1 MNNNR
6 TSLSRRSFLSGIA
19 GFAAVGAL
27 ATAFPREAQAV
38 TAAEKQAEADAA
50 YASLVDMQQ
59 QLDIAS
65 NNYTEALFALEE
77 AQQRM
82 DDCQTQIDEKTVEIE
97 GLQDQ
102 LSTRARAMY
111 RSGGNQFLEVVVA
124 STTFEEF
131 ATGMDLLND
140 MNEQDAVLVG
150 QTKSARADL
159 ETAKEE
165 YAEQER
171 VAQEKTDEAAAIEA
185 DAEST
190 VAQMQA
196 VYDSLSAEAAE
207 LLEQERKAA
216 EEEAARR
223 AAAVVAASAAAGGDY
238 EPSAENRAHNEANA
252 EVQGDGGAEAV
263 TADADVDDVV
273 NEEPVEEEPVE
284 DASEEEPVEEE
295 TVEEPIVE
303 TVDETVETVSDDGGS
318 AAAYEGGTDT
328 VSRAYAC
335 LGAPYSWGAVGPD
348 SYDCSGLVSY
358 CLTGSHT
365 RLGTTG
371 TFMGWSQVSD
381 PQPGDI
387 CTSSY
392 HCGVYI
398 GDGQMIHAA
407 DYGIG
412 VIIGPVQ
419 SDMIIVRW

>member
-1 MNNNR
+1 MDSQY
-6 TSLSRRSFLSGIA
+6 TSLSRRTFLSG
-19 GFAAVGAL
+19 FAA
-27 ATAFPREAQAV
+27 TAAAGVAACAMPHTAHAV
-38 TAAEKQAEADAA
+38 TAAEKQAEADAT

-59 QLDIAS
+59 QLDVAS
-65 NNYTEALFALEE
+65 NNYTQALFELED
-77 AQQRM
+77 AQARM
-82 DDCQTQIDEKTVEIE
+82 KECQAQIDEKTSEIA

-102 LSTRARAMY
+102 LATRARAMY
-111 RSGGNQFLEVVVA
+111 RSGGNHFLEVLVG
-124 STTFEEF
+124 SSTFEEF
-131 ATGMDLLND
+131 ASNMDLLDD
-140 MNEQDAVLVG
+140 MNEDDAALVAT
-150 QTKSARADL
+150 TKQARADL

-171 VAQEKTDEAAAIEA
+171 LAQEKTDEAAQIEA
-185 DAEST
+185 EAQAT
-190 VAQMQA
+190 VAEMQS
-196 VYDSLSAEAAE
+196 VYDNLSAEAAE

-223 AAAVVAASAAAGGDY
+223 AAAVVAASAAGGGEYQQSAEGQAHAESEAATDDGDDGGDT
-238 EPSAENRAHNEANA
+238 
-252 EVQGDGGAEAV
+252 GDGGD
-263 TADADVDDVV
+263 DA
-273 NEEPVEEEPVE
+273 
-284 DASEEEPVEEE
+284 ASGGDSAASDGDPA
-295 TVEEPIVE
+295 
-303 TVDETVETVSDDGGS
+303 DDGGS
-318 AAAYEGGTDT
+318 SNDTSGGGTYEGGSDT

-358 CLTGSHT
+358 CLTGNHT